1 MQDVPD
7 LRLGVLASGNSNSG
21 MLIDVHAHFY
31 YAGAPRSHWR
41 ERNASRLAAGR
52 KIGVTI
58 HVASILGS
66 WGRTS
71 PIYFPSPR
79 DVEAGNTPPRA
90 RAGASRRDTRVRHG
104 EPQLYVSRARRD
116 RALPRRRD
124 GGGQAGGE
132 PPRDR
137 PAARPD
143 LRAGAGTGG
152 AGAAPRVAAP
162 DARLAGAGSVGR
174 TRARGLGHAP
184 PPGAIHPRAHR
195 RGRRL
200 GALISRPP
208 RYAQRVCGSLGERR
222 GRRHARSVPRGRRC
236 GAPALGNGPHDGHRV
251 GQAALS
257 GAPAS
262 AGRPGA
268 RAMEERGPHLSAR
281 RVPRR
286 LMRID
291 VNAFLG
297 AYPYRRV
304 PGTSPDGLLQA
315 MARAGIDEAWVSH
328 LPSLFW
334 RQPMEGNAWL
344 YATAARE
351 PRLKPVPALHPGLSG
366 WEGALGE
373 AADRAAPAGR
383 CDPLYYGLDPAGPE
397 MRVLAAACGAAHL
410 PLMMAVRL
418 EDGRQRHPN
427 DRAAELPAAAVRAL
441 IRSDEDLR
449 LLITHA
455 DRGFIEEVH
464 FGSTPEEA
472 ARLWWDVSWIW
483 GPPEDHLET
492 LLGTIGI
499 DRFVFGTGQPLRIP
513 EASVAKVDL
522 LDLAPAQRAAIDSEN
537 TRGGLL
543 R

>member
-1 MQDVPD
+1 
-7 LRLGVLASGNSNSG
+7 
-21 MLIDVHAHFY
+21 
-31 YAGAPRSHWR
+31 
-41 ERNASRLAAGR
+41 
-52 KIGVTI
+52 
-58 HVASILGS
+58 
-66 WGRTS
+66 
-71 PIYFPSPR
+71 
-79 DVEAGNTPPRA
+79 
-90 RAGASRRDTRVRHG
+90 
-104 EPQLYVSRARRD
+104 
-116 RALPRRRD
+116 
-124 GGGQAGGE
+124 
-132 PPRDR
+132 
-137 PAARPD
+137 
-143 LRAGAGTGG
+143 
-152 AGAAPRVAAP
+152 
-162 DARLAGAGSVGR
+162 
-174 TRARGLGHAP
+174 
-184 PPGAIHPRAHR
+184 
-195 RGRRL
+195 
-200 GALISRPP
+200 
-208 RYAQRVCGSLGERR
+208 
-222 GRRHARSVPRGRRC
+222 
-236 GAPALGNGPHDGHRV
+236 
-251 GQAALS
+251 
-257 GAPAS
+257 
-262 AGRPGA
+262 
-268 RAMEERGPHLSAR
+268 MEERCPHLSAR

-304 PGTSPDGLLQA
+304 PGTSPDGLLRA
-315 MARAGIDEAWVSH
+315 MERAGIDEAWVSH
-328 LPSLFW
+328 LPSVFW

-344 YATAARE
+344 YATVARE

-373 AADRAAPAGR
+373 AVDRAAPAGR
-383 CDPLYYGLDPAGPE
+383 CDPLYYGLDPTGPE

-427 DRAAELPAAAVRAL
+427 DRAAELPAAAVRTL

-455 DRGFIEEVH
+455 DRAFIEEVH

-522 LDLAPAQRAAIDSEN
+522 LDLAPAQRAAIDSAN
-537 TRGGLL
+537 ARGGLL